1 MQLWSLRD
9 FILFFYYVLLFYYY
23 FAIQIV
29 KAKEFVMRSENT
41 AGNRGKKDGYFG
53 FSCLFS
59 HELVIFVTLCLF
71 VIYCVSTK
79 STTALYFVLYY
90 FSEIFLN
97 LFF

>member
-1 MQLWSLRD
+1 
-9 FILFFYYVLLFYYY
+9 
-23 FAIQIV
+23 
-29 KAKEFVMRSENT
+29 MRSENT

-71 VIYCVSTK
+71 VIDCVSTK

-97 LFF
+97 LFFWYQEEPGIYLERVISSILY